1 MWKLWSFTDLH
12 FVKTVYL
19 LCENYVFSY
28 REQMGWFY
36 AEEIGSVPVY
46 LSERHWDRLL
56 FLVRKFVS
64 KKTRIKEMRK
74 EIRPIF
80 SLM

>member
-1 MWKLWSFTDLH
+1 
-12 FVKTVYL
+12 
-19 LCENYVFSY
+19 
-28 REQMGWFY
+28 MGWFY